1 MWCFPNGVRIVSTKD
16 QKFAKIEDYFHS
28 DEEKLATIVSEMNYY
43 VINNLVNMT
52 KTYVTSAL
60 FYEKIYIMDN
70 INQNPQKLIELWIP
84 KSYAISSSI
93 PIFSVQRSLM
103 LHLLLV
109 HKMKQNN
116 KKDHLI
122 HTQKNQT

>member
-28 DEEKLATIVSEMNYY
+28 DEEKLATKVSEMNYY
-43 VINNLVNMT
+43 VINNIVNMT

-122 HTQKNQT
+122 HTQKN

>member
-122 HTQKNQT
+122 HTQKN

>member
-43 VINNLVNMT
+43 VINNIVNMT

-122 HTQKNQT
+122 HTQKN

>member
-1 MWCFPNGVRIVSTKD
+1 
-16 QKFAKIEDYFHS
+16 
-28 DEEKLATIVSEMNYY
+28 
-43 VINNLVNMT
+43 MT

-70 INQNPQKLIELWIP
+70 INQNPQKLYELWIP

-103 LHLLLV
+103 LHLLFV

>member
-43 VINNLVNMT
+43 VINNIVNMT